1 MRPRAE
7 TLLTAPAGSRL
18 PGAARTRRQRRGDA
32 DGAAGRAPRQQGAPP
47 PTCLCPAPRGPSR
60 AGLCMLQLLAGVRAG
75 GGSPP
80 GRAPLGAPRESRLSP
95 LRPPRRPSLCP
106 AGAAEPLC
114 IPHRVSAAPAAGEPL
129 PRRPRWGTAAPS
141 ARPPRHAAC
150 LASVSP
156 EPPGRARPSPG
167 QEPRGRRPCRSLSFD
182 GGCEAAA
189 SSRANLAPRHPRC
202 SAALLACLAPAV
214 TLPLLS
220 LAPVVCLTLLLP
232 GPACLLLRLL
242 Q

>member
-18 PGAARTRRQRRGDA
+18 PGAAGTRRQRRGDA

-106 AGAAEPLC
+106 AGAAKPLC

-129 PRRPRWGTAAPS
+129 PRRPRWGTAAPP
-141 ARPPRHAAC
+141 ALPGTPRVLPQCPQSRLAAPALLRDRSREGGG
-150 LASVSP
+150 LAGPCPSTGAVRRLL
-156 EPPGRARPSPG
+156 PPGRTW
-167 QEPRGRRPCRSLSFD
+167 PRVIRD
-182 GGCEAAA
+182 V
-189 SSRANLAPRHPRC
+189 PRHSWPVSRPR
-202 SAALLACLAPAV
+202 
-214 TLPLLS
+214 
-220 LAPVVCLTLLLP
+220 
-232 GPACLLLRLL
+232 
-242 Q
+242 